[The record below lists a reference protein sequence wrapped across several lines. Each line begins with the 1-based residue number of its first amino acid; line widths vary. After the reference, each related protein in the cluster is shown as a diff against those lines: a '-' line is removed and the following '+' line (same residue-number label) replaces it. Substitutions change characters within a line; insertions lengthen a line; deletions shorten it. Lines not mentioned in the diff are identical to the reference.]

1 MKATKK
7 RIRRKYSIPTKDTLV
22 ITPKDETQRLAKAL
36 EDVIITE
43 DDGSQY
49 SMSRTTFDKKYD
61 IIDTEFCI
69 SKANEIDFV
78 LNTTDKNIV
87 FPASWGEQITA
98 FPGAAIVLENGT
110 FGYAIQAKEFEETYD
125 IQDEKIQFDVFSNKH
140 LVKKINE
147 SLKTS
152 NKFRIEKLPLKNRY
166 EFEIYDEAIKCD
178 VTRIAINK
186 NKE

>member
-1 MKATKK
+1 MKAIKK
-7 RIRRKYSIPTKDTLV
+7 QIERKYSIPTEDTLV
-22 ITPKDETQRLAKAL
+22 ITAKDNTQRLAKAG
-36 EDVIITE
+36 DIIITE

-49 SMSRTTFDKKYD
+49 SMAKTTFDKKYD
-61 IIDTEFCI
+61 IVDDNTCI
-69 SKANEIDFV
+69 LKANEINFI

-125 IQDEKIQFDVFSNKH
+125 IQDEKIQFDVFGNTH

-152 NKFRIEKLPLKNRY
+152 KQFRIEKLPLKNRY

-178 VTRIAINK
+178 VTWIAIN
-186 NKE
+186 NDKE

>member
-1 MKATKK
+1 MKAIKK
-7 RIRRKYSIPTKDTLV
+7 RIERKYFIPTKDTLI
-22 ITPKDETQRLAKAL
+22 ITAKDNTQRLAKAG

-49 SMSRTTFDKKYD
+49 SMSRTTFNKKYD

-78 LNTTDKNIV
+78 LNKTDKNIV

-98 FPGAAIVLENGT
+98 FPGAAVVLENGT

-125 IQDEKIQFDVFSNKH
+125 IQDEKIQFDIFGNTH

-152 NKFRIEKLPLKNRY
+152 KQFRIEKLPLKNRF

-178 VTRIAINK
+178 VTWIAINK

>member
-1 MKATKK
+1 MKAIKK
-7 RIRRKYSIPTKDTLV
+7 RIRRKYFIPTKDILI
-22 ITPKDETQRLAKAL
+22 ITAKDNTQRLAKAG

-78 LNTTDKNIV
+78 LNTTDKNIL
-87 FPASWGEQITA
+87 FPASWGEQTTA

-125 IQDEKIQFDVFSNKH
+125 IVDEKIRSMAYSSIWYLPNPDDFIKLDDDTNKDTDYFQGVVAEYLRADRGVFVNPEILLQLGKH
-140 LVKKINE
+140 
-147 SLKTS
+147 
-152 NKFRIEKLPLKNRY
+152 
-166 EFEIYDEAIKCD
+166 
-178 VTRIAINK
+178 
-186 NKE
+186 

>member
-7 RIRRKYSIPTKDTLV
+7 RIRRKYFIPTKDILI
-22 ITPKDETQRLAKAL
+22 ITAKDNTQRLAKAL

-61 IIDTEFCI
+61 IIDTETCI

-87 FPASWGEQITA
+87 FPAS
-98 FPGAAIVLENGT
+98 
-110 FGYAIQAKEFEETYD
+110 
-125 IQDEKIQFDVFSNKH
+125 
-140 LVKKINE
+140 
-147 SLKTS
+147 
-152 NKFRIEKLPLKNRY
+152 
-166 EFEIYDEAIKCD
+166 
-178 VTRIAINK
+178 
-186 NKE
+186 

>member
-1 MKATKK
+1 MKAIKK
-7 RIRRKYSIPTKDTLV
+7 RIERKYFIPTKDILI
-22 ITPKDETQRLAKAL
+22 ITAKDNTQRLAKAG

-49 SMSRTTFDKKYD
+49 SMSKGTFDKKYD

-87 FPASWGEQITA
+87 FPASWGEEITA

-110 FGYAIQAKEFEETYD
+110 FGYAIQEKEFEETYD
-125 IQDEKIQFDVFSNKH
+125 IQGKIQFDISNSS
-140 LVKKINE
+140 LVRKINK

-152 NKFRIEKLPLKNRY
+152 KQFKIEKLPLKNRF
-166 EFEIYDEAIKCD
+166 EFEIHDD
-178 VTRIAINK
+178 NGINVSWVNISK

>member
-1 MKATKK
+1 MKAIKK
-7 RIRRKYSIPTKDTLV
+7 RIERKYAIPVVDTLV
-22 ITPKDETQRLAKAL
+22 ITEKDNTRRLTKAF

-61 IIDTEFCI
+61 IIDDSTCI

-125 IQDEKIQFDVFSNKH
+125 IQDEKIQ
-140 LVKKINE
+140 
-147 SLKTS
+147 
-152 NKFRIEKLPLKNRY
+152 
-166 EFEIYDEAIKCD
+166 IYTLGLYGSHDGNLIYGLF
-178 VTRIAINK
+178 
-186 NKE
+186 